1 MEVKGERKLE
11 NEKKGPKGVIM
22 VRDVLGK
29 NNYVRNSTKIST
41 ISDKIQ

>member
-22 VRDVLGK
+22 MQMCQARI
-29 NNYVRNSTKIST
+29 NM
-41 ISDKIQ
+41 